1 MAKKKGHGH
10 HGGAW
15 KVAYADFVTAMM
27 ALFLVLWLTSQD
39 QKVRDAVQRAFTHP
53 FTSVTESSPGVT
65 GGKSPGDSPDDRT
78 GPERSASAME
88 LEMLRKLNEDLM
100 QALEQTSD
108 NSKSIALEMTK
119 EGLRISVFDRA
130 KKPVFEADS
139 VALTKYGRWIL
150 STMAW
155 NLSRYKSFK
164 IEVEGH
170 TEQSAIPR
178 ESLDLWEL
186 TSGRA
191 NTARR
196 LLLQHG
202 VESQQVRRVT
212 GYADTMP
219 MADVDPSDEANRR
232 ITIMLKPTQTAQ
244 T

>member
-1 MAKKKGHGH
+1 MAKKGHGH

-39 QKVRDAVQRAFTHP
+39 QKVRDAVQRAFTNP
-53 FTSVTESSPGVT
+53 FASATEKNPGIMPEKNGSDSSQDSMGPG
-65 GGKSPGDSPDDRT
+65 
-78 GPERSASAME
+78 RSASAME
-88 LEMLRKLNEDLM
+88 LEMLRKLNEDLA
-100 QALEQTSD
+100 QSLEQTSD
-108 NSKSIALEMTK
+108 NNKSIALEMTK

-170 TEQSAIPR
+170 TEHSAIPR

-202 VESQQVRRVT
+202 VDGQQVRRVT
-212 GYADTMP
+212 GYADTVP

-232 ITIMLKPTQTAQ
+232 ITIMLKPSQTAQ